1 MSGTLN
7 SLLTSLR
14 EAEDGLIE
22 IDLKEV
28 LGSIKGKVDNTFEV
42 LDRLESDSERMGK
55 MAKAVQARKKSIDNQ
70 IKRLKDYVQFSME
83 EDGTTELLG
92 ETHKLKLY
100 SRKGV
105 KVKDQEI
112 DSTLFLAF
120 PEVITR
126 TYAFEKNVLKEK
138 YKADPEAYECL
149 MEKSESK
156 HIRFT
161 VK

>member
-1 MSGTLN
+1 MSTLN
-7 SLLTSLR
+7 TLLTSLR

-100 SRKGV
+100 SRKGF
-105 KVKDQEI
+105 KVKSQEV
-112 DSTLFLAF
+112 DSELFMKY

-126 TYAFEKNVLKEK
+126 EYSFQKTILKEK
-138 YKADPEAYECL
+138 FKAEPEVYGDL
-149 MEKSESK
+149 MEPSESK